1 MSAPKKTP
9 ADFADEA
16 AARIKASNEGRVTDS
31 FVMDVSQHPRIAN
44 PNPLVKQVEAG
55 ANPKTVIPDDTI
67 IVRGGQNYAP
77 QEGNVIS
84 AQMGANATD
93 AAAGLPHGT
102 VRPVTAGEI
111 RAAGGTVEL
120 VPEPVYPGGPVNT
133 WHVNVTEGAKPA
145 FPAEGVPNPAPKADR
160 LIPPKE

>member
-1 MSAPKKTP
+1 
-9 ADFADEA
+9 
-16 AARIKASNEGRVTDS
+16 
-31 FVMDVSQHPRIAN
+31 MDVSQHPRIAN

-93 AAAGLPHGT
+93 GRNSSGFW
-102 VRPVTAGEI
+102 R
-111 RAAGGTVEL
+111 R
-120 VPEPVYPGGPVNT
+120 
-133 WHVNVTEGAKPA
+133 
-145 FPAEGVPNPAPKADR
+145 
-160 LIPPKE
+160 